1 MNSDSNIFFTFARGF
16 SKQIEFVILGFY
28 PYRANRM
35 ASPKVTHKHTI
46 DVVANPR
53 KEKGLTPKQEEFCR
67 LYVCE
72 DLTQTECAVQAG
84 YAKNGAHVIA
94 SRLLDGKTHPM
105 VTQRIYELKK
115 EMGRKYEVTFESHVK
130 TLAKIRDEALQNGHY
145 ASAVAAEKSRGQA
158 AGLYI
163 DRKEILHGKIDQMSK
178 EDVLKEI
185 AKLQQEYPSLAQGV
199 VIEHDAEQA

>member
-1 MNSDSNIFFTFARGF
+1 
-16 SKQIEFVILGFY
+16 
-28 PYRANRM
+28 M
-35 ASPKVTHKHTI
+35 ASPKVTHKHSI

-53 KEKGLTPKQEEFCR
+53 VEKGLTPKQEEFCR
-67 LYVCE
+67 IYVCE

-84 YAKNGAHVIA
+84 YAKTGAHVIA

-105 VTQRIYELKK
+105 VNQRIYELKK

-130 TLAKIRDEALQNGHY
+130 TLAKIRDEAMTAGNF

-158 AGLYI
+158 AGIYV

-178 EDVLKEI
+178 DDVLKEI
-185 AKLQQEYPSLAQGV
+185 AKLQQEYPSLAQGI
-199 VIEHDAEQA
+199 VIENDAK